1 MLERTHIRGLH
12 VYRIQINPGDILSCK
27 LDEFWMTEHPER
39 YSVACVDQHGRIVGH
54 IAHELEHYV
63 GMFIKFGKKKIDVR
77 IPPTTKPTNVGE
89 LGMQIGE
96 ETFN

>member
-12 VYRIQINPGDILSCK
+12 VYRIQINTGDILSCK

-63 GMFIKFGKKKIDVR
+63 GMFIEFGKKKNRCQDSSNH
-77 IPPTTKPTNVGE
+77 KTN
-89 LGMQIGE
+89 
-96 ETFN
+96 